1 MKEMDSFLMIGHIQ
15 DMAKIATKMVKESLD
30 AFHQHDLKT
39 CFRSKRRW
47 ILKWMN
53 YLIKLKK
60 ILFK

>member
-1 MKEMDSFLMIGHIQ
+1 MIGHIQ

-30 AFHQHDLKT
+30 AFHQHDLKHALEV
-39 CFRSKRRW
+39 KKMD
-47 ILKWMN
+47 IKWMN